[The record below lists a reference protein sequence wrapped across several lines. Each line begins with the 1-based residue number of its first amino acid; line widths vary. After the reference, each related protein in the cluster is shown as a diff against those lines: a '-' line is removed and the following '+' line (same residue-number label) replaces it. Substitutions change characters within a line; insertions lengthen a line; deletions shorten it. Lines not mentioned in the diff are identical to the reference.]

1 MVNDTAAAAE
11 PLPDLAMFDQTYMR
25 DPYPIY
31 AKLRQQLPVHKT
43 SLPNRSFDMWVVTR
57 YEDVKVALT
66 SPAVSKDSARLRA
79 LITKT
84 APEGA
89 PQFAE
94 ALGGHMLNSDPPQH
108 TRLRKLVAKAFTPR
122 RVEQLRPRI
131 EQITTELLDQVAAG
145 GEVVDLMETMAFP
158 LPVTVICELL
168 GVPEQDQADFR
179 RWSNSLLGNSNDP
192 QEQAKDSQDLAAY
205 LVQLIETKRVTPTD
219 DLLSDLIQASDDDD
233 SLTQGELVAMAFLL
247 LVAGHETTANLIGNG
262 VRALLTHPEQLA
274 ELKAKPERIHNAI
287 EELLRYDGPV
297 ITGTIRMTTE
307 PLTLGE
313 VTVPADQL
321 LLVGLGS
328 ANRDS
333 NKFENADELD
343 LDRVLGG
350 HFGFG
355 HGIHYCVGAPLARL
369 EAVTAIGGLLARFP
383 EVSLAVPAAEL
394 NYRSSV
400 LIRSLVEL
408 PVRPN
413 G

>member
-1 MVNDTAAAAE
+1 MGTDTAAAE
-11 PLPDLAMFDQTYMR
+11 PLPELQMFDDAYMK

-31 AKLRQQLPVHKT
+31 ARLRQQLPVHRT
-43 SLPNRSFDMWVVTR
+43 SMPNRSFDMWVVTR
-57 YEDVKVALT
+57 YEDVKIALT
-66 SPAVSKDSARLRA
+66 APQVSKDASAMRE
-79 LITKT
+79 LILKD
-84 APEGA
+84 APEGT
-89 PQFAE
+89 PQFTEQLA
-94 ALGGHMLNSDPPQH
+94 GHMLNSDPPQH

-131 EQITTELLDQVAAG
+131 EQITTELLDRVAAG
-145 GEVVDLMETMAFP
+145 GEVVDLMETLAFP

-168 GVPEQDQADFR
+168 GVPEADQADFR
-179 RWSNSLLGNSNDP
+179 RWSNSLLGNNIAP
-192 QEQAKDSQDLAAY
+192 EQQAKDSQDLAMY
-205 LVQLIETKRVTPTD
+205 LVRLIDDKRATPTD
-219 DLLSDLIQASDDDD
+219 DMLSDLIQVSEDSD
-233 SLTQGELVAMAFLL
+233 SLSQGELVAMAFLL

-262 VRALLTHPEQLA
+262 MRALLTHPDQLA
-274 ELKAKPERIHNAI
+274 ALRAKPERLHNAV

-313 VTVPADQL
+313 VTVPANQL

-328 ANRDS
+328 ANRDAT
-333 NKFENADELD
+333 KFENPDELNI
-343 LDRVLGG
+343 DRVLGG

-369 EAVTAIGGLLARFP
+369 EAITAIGGLLDRFP
-383 EVSLAVPAAEL
+383 ELTLAVPPEEL

-400 LIRSLVEL
+400 LIRSLIEL